1 MLQLLCLN
9 WDILHSVTTLR
20 VFFQQLTIISSGGM
34 CTHGWIC
41 EDSQQSLSQHSA
53 MEPKPTRFTKK
64 KRQLHSQQSFCWIS
78 NNNQRLQTVIKLHFC
93 VRCFESSMES
103 KYFVSGKAT
112 TEVTNSSLNLELN
125 LECKYEILRLLSRA
139 VERLHTP
146 TPLGVAS
153 RWLY

>member
-20 VFFQQLTIISSGGM
+20 VFFQQLTIISSGGCAHM
-34 CTHGWIC
+34 DGSVRIPNRASHNILPWSQ
-41 EDSQQSLSQHSA
+41 SQQDLQ
-53 MEPKPTRFTKK
+53 KK